1 MAFNSVQP
9 GALKSQQSLVVD
21 NSVMMRWL
29 VDDGSPS
36 DRRYANRV
44 LNSIQGTHQQ
54 VLVPYIWVYES
65 AFVVNYYVGEG
76 ALGTAEATDHL
87 NALYD
92 LCTVVIDRE
101 PPAKLFDFSHTHGVS
116 AYDAAY
122 LMMALS
128 QGSQIATLDKKM
140 RQVASKLDIEVLPRK
155 SKSR

>member
-1 MAFNSVQP
+1 MAFDSVQP
-9 GALKSQQSLVVD
+9 GGLKSQRSLVVD

-29 VDDGSPS
+29 VDAASPS

-44 LNSIQGTHQQ
+44 LHSIQEIHQQ

-76 ALGTAEATDHL
+76 ALSTVQAANHL
-87 NALYD
+87 KALYD

-101 PPAKLFDFSHTHGVS
+101 PPAKLFDFSRTHGVS

-140 RQVASKLDIEVLPRK
+140 RQVARKLDIEILPGK